1 MKAAANGALNLS
13 ILDGWWIEGF
23 AAIPDA
29 GWGIEPSSELLDEKA
44 DKDDAEAIYAALERE
59 VVPLFYER
67 DDANLPR
74 EWIRRSK
81 EAIRAL
87 APRFSSQRMV
97 IEYIDRLYVPASEGG
112 ARWIAQPVGA
122 KGD

>member
-23 AAIPDA
+23 AASPDA
-29 GWGIEPSSELLDEKA
+29 GWGIAPSSELLDDKA
-44 DKDDAEAIYAALERE
+44 DDDDANAIYAALEHE
-59 VVPLFYER
+59 VVPLFYDR
-67 DDANLPR
+67 DEANLPR

-81 EAIRAL
+81 EAIRTL

-97 IEYIDRLYVPASEGG
+97 IEYIDRLYVPACAGG
-112 ARWIAQPVGA
+112 ERWVAQPVGV
-122 KGD
+122 KRD